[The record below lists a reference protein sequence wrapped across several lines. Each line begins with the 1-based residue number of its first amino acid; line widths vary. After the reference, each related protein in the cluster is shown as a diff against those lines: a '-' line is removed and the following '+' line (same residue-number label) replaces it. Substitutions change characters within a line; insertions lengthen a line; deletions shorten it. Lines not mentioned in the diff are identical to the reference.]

1 MLANSLYHHR
11 RYFMLFVLVII
22 AIGFT
27 SFKSIPRQEDPTL
40 TNFVSTIITPFP
52 GATPDRVEALV
63 TRPIEDELMK
73 MEEVDE
79 IHSTSS
85 TGISAI
91 NVSLDDT
98 LGDEALERAW
108 SEVRDA
114 IDDAARQFPAGV
126 AASDFDNDRFA
137 AYTAIVAFSSAG
149 EEDMPLSLLHRLTQ
163 DFTDRAR
170 NMPGTKVVEMFGEPE
185 EEIRVAVDEA
195 ALASRGLSLE
205 QVAAALA
212 AADARGSAGRA
223 TGNGADM
230 IVEVA
235 GAFDSLQRVVQR
247 SVAADG
253 RVLQR
258 IGQRRSWLAG
268 ARCSGLRDG
277 CASCIDVD

>member
-11 RYFMLFVLVII
+11 RYFVLFVLVII

-195 ALASRGLSLE
+195 ALASRAVG
-205 QVAAALA
+205 
-212 AADARGSAGRA
+212 
-223 TGNGADM
+223 
-230 IVEVA
+230 
-235 GAFDSLQRVVQR
+235 
-247 SVAADG
+247 
-253 RVLQR
+253 
-258 IGQRRSWLAG
+258 
-268 ARCSGLRDG
+268 CSGNAIASPSPPSTSSASMGAEATCCSDG
-277 CASCIDVD
+277 VHPALEIKMTESALEILYFDISSPCLFANECNLSEDRSIGVLM